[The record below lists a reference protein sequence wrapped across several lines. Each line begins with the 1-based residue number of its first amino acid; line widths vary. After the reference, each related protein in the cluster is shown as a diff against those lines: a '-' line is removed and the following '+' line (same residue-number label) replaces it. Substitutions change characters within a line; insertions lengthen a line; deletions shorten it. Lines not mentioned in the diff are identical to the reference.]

1 MRFVSKVD
9 GWVIAVMLVA
19 IGGMIWAL
27 LSVMIT
33 ETPWLVRIA
42 TAAVTVLV
50 LGLLVSLFTRT
61 HYTIADGE
69 LRVVSGP
76 FRRTIPL
83 SAITSIEPS
92 RNPLSSPALS
102 LDRLKISYGNKKY
115 VLISPAD
122 KTGFLSAIENSTR
135 RDEA

>member
-1 MRFVSKVD
+1 M
-9 GWVIAVMLVA
+9 IPVMLVA
-19 IGGMIWAL
+19 VAGMILAL
-27 LSVMIT
+27 ISVMIT
-33 ETPWLVRIA
+33 ETPWPVRIGVA
-42 TAAVTVLV
+42 GATVLV
-50 LGLLVSLFTRT
+50 LGLLFSIFTRT
-61 HYTIADGE
+61 HYTVAHGE

-83 SAITSIEPS
+83 SEISNIEAS

-122 KTGFLSAIENSTR
+122 KSGFLSAVANSTR
-135 RDEA
+135 RNET

>member
-9 GWVIAVMLVA
+9 GWVIPVMLVA

-50 LGLLVSLFTRT
+50 LGLLFSLFTRT

-122 KTGFLSAIENSTR
+122 KTGFLFSIENSTR

>member
-9 GWVIAVMLVA
+9 GWIIPVMLVA
-19 IGGMIWAL
+19 IVGVIWAL
-27 LSVMIT
+27 IEVMIT
-33 ETPWLVRIA
+33 ATPWFIRIA
-42 TAAVTVLV
+42 VAATTVLV
-50 LGLLVSLFTRT
+50 FSIFTRT
-61 HYTIADGE
+61 HYTVTHGE

-83 SAITSIEPS
+83 SDITNIEAS

-102 LDRLKISYGNKKY
+102 LDRLKISYGNNKY

-122 KTGFLSAIENSTR
+122 KSGFLNAVEESTR
-135 RDEA
+135 RDES

>member
-9 GWVIAVMLVA
+9 GWVIPVMLVA

>member
-9 GWVIAVMLVA
+9 GWIIPVIVVA
-19 IGGMIWAL
+19 IAGTIWAL
-27 LSVMIT
+27 IAVMIT
-33 ETPWLVRIA
+33 ETPWLIRIA
-42 TAAVTVLV
+42 VAAVTALVIVL
-50 LGLLVSLFTRT
+50 LFSIFTRT
-61 HYTIADGE
+61 HYTIAHGE

-83 SAITSIEPS
+83 SEITSIEPS

-102 LDRLKISYGNKKY
+102 LDRLKVFYGKKKF

-122 KTGFLSAIENSTR
+122 KAGFLSAVERSTR
-135 RDEA
+135 RNET